1 MAAESHDL
9 ELKLC
14 VSAKRRGYLMK
25 ILALEKE
32 VANVSGDAF
41 HRYLKA
47 EAFKLWELYQAGV
60 IREIYFRGDVRRAVL
75 MLECG
80 RPEEALQVLDSLP
93 LVREG
98 LISFEILPLIAYS
111 GFSRLFSAAE

>member
-9 ELKLC
+9 GLKLC
-14 VSAKRRGYLMK
+14 VSAKRRGYRMK

-41 HRYLKA
+41 HRHLKA
-47 EAFKLWELYQAGV
+47 KAFKVWELYQAGV

-80 RPEEALQVLDSLP
+80 RPEEARQVLDSLP

-98 LISFEILPLIAYS
+98 LISFEILALIAYP
-111 GFSRLFSAAE
+111 GFRDCFLP